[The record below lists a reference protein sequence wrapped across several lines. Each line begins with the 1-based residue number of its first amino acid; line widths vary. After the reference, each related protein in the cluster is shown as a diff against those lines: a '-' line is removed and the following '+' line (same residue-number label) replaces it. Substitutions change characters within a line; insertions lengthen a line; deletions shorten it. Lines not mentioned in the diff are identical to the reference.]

1 MTTVFGVLRGIFQ
14 TPKAP
19 CSPAAH
25 GRKHGVLSKSCWLLA
40 CAAVAGAATPSPAQA
55 VAESPTQ
62 SLWYQAPATHWL
74 QALPVGNGRLGGMIF
89 GGTTNERVQF
99 NEQSLWLGSETE
111 MGSYQPFGDVFVAWQ
126 HGAATEYR
134 RELNLA
140 DAIHRVSYRADGKT
154 FQREV
159 FSSYPD
165 QVLVYR
171 FTSDQPGAYTGTIR
185 LTDQHGAKI
194 SAGGDKI
201 ISVGTLTNGLDYEA
215 QVLVLNEGGS
225 LSAEGDRIV
234 VTKADSLTLLLAAG
248 TSFANDPFKNWRGE
262 HPHQRV
268 TRQLDAAAQRTCVQL
283 RAAHV
288 ADYQKLFNRV
298 SLTLGTS
305 KADAPMEVRLKARQ
319 AGQADP
325 ALEALLFQYGRYLLI
340 SSSRPGGLP
349 ANLQGIWNQDL
360 KPAWYSG
367 YTANINLQMNYWPAE
382 LTSLSECAEP
392 LFQYIQNLAVVYKRT
407 QDERVKTPKGRGWSA
422 YSTTNPFGGSSRW
435 GVHRPHSA
443 WLMQHLW
450 LRYAF
455 TGDTNFLR
463 TVAYPAMKEI
473 VEFWE
478 DRLVEGP
485 SGTLITPDGWSPEH
499 GPVKEGDAIIIKEGN
514 RTPHPGTSYDQQ
526 IVWDLFNN
534 FVEAS
539 EVLGAD
545 PAYAAKVKTLR
556 DRLLGPQIGRFG
568 QIQEWME
575 DVDDPNDK
583 HRHTSHLFALHPGR
597 QISPLTTPKLAEAA
611 KVTLNARGDTS
622 TGWSKAWKINFWAR
636 LGDGNRAHKLIGELF
651 KVSILENL
659 FDTHPPFQMDG
670 NWGYT
675 SGVAEMLLQ
684 SHVSE
689 GGTNVIQI
697 LPALPDAWP
706 DGRVTGL
713 RARGGVTVDITWQ
726 DGKVTS
732 YRLRA
737 QQPKPVTVRVNGQVK
752 VVSITEHAEPFTP

>member
-1 MTTVFGVLRGIFQ
+1 MNITKTKLTRRLKPVFIL
-14 TPKAP
+14 
-19 CSPAAH
+19 
-25 GRKHGVLSKSCWLLA
+25 LSLLLA
-40 CAAVAGAATPSPAQA
+40 TVGQA
-55 VAESPTQ
+55 EDV
-62 SLWYQAPATHWL
+62 SLWYAQPAAKWL
-74 QALPVGNGRLGGMIF
+74 EALPIGNGRLGGMIF

-99 NEQSLWLGSETE
+99 NEQSLWLGSEME
-111 MGSYQPFGDVFVAWQ
+111 MGSYQPFGDVFMTWE
-126 HGAATEYR
+126 HGAKTDYR
-134 RELNLA
+134 RDLNLA
-140 DAIHRVSYRADGKT
+140 DAIHRVSYRDAGVT
-154 FQREV
+154 FQREA

-171 FTSDQPGAYTGTIR
+171 FTADKPGAYSGTIR
-185 LTDQHGAKI
+185 LTDMHGARI
-194 SAGGDKI
+194 SATGNKI
-201 ISVGTLTNGLDYEA
+201 TSVGTLTNGMNYEA
-215 QVLVLNEGGS
+215 QLLVLSDGGS
-225 LSAEGDRIV
+225 VSVKSNSLV
-234 VTKADSLTLLLAAG
+234 VTKADTVTVLLAAG
-248 TSFANDPFKNWRGE
+248 TSFANDPMKSWRGE
-262 HPHQRV
+262 HPHARV
-268 TRQLDAAAQRTCVQL
+268 SQQLDEAAKITYTQL
-283 RAAHV
+283 RATHI
-288 ADYQKLFNRV
+288 ADYQRLFNRV
-298 SLTLGTS
+298 SLTLGGS
-305 KADAPMEVRLKARQ
+305 KATVATDVRLAGRK

-349 ANLQGIWNQDL
+349 ANLQGIWNADL

-382 LTSLSECAEP
+382 LTGLNECAEP
-392 LFQYIQNLAVVYKRT
+392 LFQYIQHLAVVYKRT
-407 QDERVKTPKGRGWSA
+407 QDERVKAPKGRGWSA

-450 LRYAF
+450 EHYAF

-485 SGTLITPDGWSPEH
+485 NGTLITPDGWSPEH
-499 GPVKEGDAIIIKEGN
+499 GPVKQGGKIIIKEGD

-526 IVWDLFNN
+526 IVWELMNN

-545 PAYAAKVKTLR
+545 PTYAARVKAMR
-556 DRLLGPQIGRFG
+556 DRLLGPKIGRFG

-583 HRHTSHLFALHPGR
+583 HRHTSHLFGLHPGR
-597 QISPLTTPKLAEAA
+597 QISPLITPELAKAA

-636 LGDGNRAHKLIGELF
+636 LGDGDRSHKLISELF

-675 SGVAEMLLQ
+675 SGVTEMLLQ
-684 SHVSE
+684 SHLRQDGKQVLQLLS
-689 GGTNVIQI
+689 
-697 LPALPDAWP
+697 ALPSAWP
-706 DGRVTGL
+706 DGEVQGL
-713 RARGGVTVDITWQ
+713 RARGGFVVDLKWSKGRLTAATIRSLK
-726 DGKVTS
+726 GKVCRII
-732 YRLRA
+732 Y
-737 QQPKPVTVRVNGQVK
+737 G
-752 VVSITEHAEPFTP
+752 TETRDLDLAKGREFTWAPGN

>member
-1 MTTVFGVLRGIFQ
+1 MLTTHR
-14 TPKAP
+14 
-19 CSPAAH
+19 
-25 GRKHGVLSKSCWLLA
+25 LLFA
-40 CAAVAGAATPSPAQA
+40 LLGFAGLASAQE
-55 VAESPTQ
+55 V
-62 SLWYQAPATHWL
+62 SLWYAQPASKWL
-74 QALPVGNGRLGGMIF
+74 QALPIGNGSLGGMIF

-99 NEQSLWLGSETE
+99 NEQTLWLGSETE
-111 MGSYQPFGDVFVAWQ
+111 MGSYQPFGDLYIEWAHVRPTA
-126 HGAATEYR
+126 YR
-134 RELNLA
+134 RALNLA
-140 DAIHRVSYRADGKT
+140 DATHRVNYRDGGVT
-154 FQREV
+154 FQREA
-159 FSSYPD
+159 FCSYPD
-165 QVLVYR
+165 QVMVLR
-171 FTSDQPGAYTGTIR
+171 FTADKPGGYTGKIR
-185 LTDQHGAKI
+185 LTDMHQAQIKAADNKI
-194 SAGGDKI
+194 TAR
-201 ISVGTLTNGLDYEA
+201 GTLTNGLDYEA
-215 QVLVLNEGGS
+215 QVWVLHEGGQVGVS
-225 LSAEGDRIV
+225 ENELV
-234 VTKADSLTLLLAAG
+234 VTKADSVTLLLAAG
-248 TSFANDPFKNWRGE
+248 TSFANDPFQNWRGE
-262 HPHQRV
+262 PPHKRV
-268 TRQLDAAAQRTCVQL
+268 TQRL
-283 RAAHV
+283 ERAAKKSFAQLHEAHL

-298 SLTLGTS
+298 SLSLGSTEVERS
-305 KADAPMEVRLKARQ
+305 TDARLAARQ
-319 AGQADP
+319 AGGPDP

-349 ANLQGIWNQDL
+349 ANLQGIWNQDE

-382 LTSLSECAEP
+382 LTGLGECAEP

-407 QDERVKTPKGRGWSA
+407 QDERVKTPQGRGWSA

-450 LRYAF
+450 EHYAF

-478 DRLVEGP
+478 DRLVAGP
-485 SGTLITPDGWSPEH
+485 NGTLITPDGWSPEH
-499 GPVKEGDAIIIKEGN
+499 GPVMKHGKIVIQEGD

-539 EVLGAD
+539 AVLGAD
-545 PAYAAKVKTLR
+545 PAYAAKAKTIR
-556 DRLLGPQIGRFG
+556 DRLLGPKIGRFG

-575 DVDDPNDK
+575 DVDDPSDH

-597 QISPLTTPKLAEAA
+597 QISPLTTPELAMAA

-636 LGDGNRAHKLIGELF
+636 LGDGERAHKLISELF

-675 SGVAEMLLQ
+675 SGVTEMLLQ
-684 SHVSE
+684 SHLQE
-689 GGTNVIQI
+689 GGLNLIQL
-697 LPALPDAWP
+697 LPALPKAWS
-706 DGRVTGL
+706 DGSVTGL
-713 RARGGVTVDITWQ
+713 RARGGLVVDMTWKRGELASATIQ
-726 DGKVTS
+726 SLTGNPC
-732 YRLRA
+732 R
-737 QQPKPVTVRVNGQVK
+737 VRYADQVREIRVSRGQRYSWQVGN
-752 VVSITEHAEPFTP
+752 

>member
-1 MTTVFGVLRGIFQ
+1 MKLKHLVTLLLLGSTIVLRGQ
-14 TPKAP
+14 DEK
-19 CSPAAH
+19 
-25 GRKHGVLSKSCWLLA
+25 
-40 CAAVAGAATPSPAQA
+40 
-55 VAESPTQ
+55 
-62 SLWYQAPATHWL
+62 LWYGQPATNWL
-74 QALPVGNGRLGGMIF
+74 QALPIGNDRLGGMIF

-111 MGSYQPFGDVFVAWQ
+111 MGSYQPFGDIFVDWQ
-126 HGAATEYR
+126 QGAATNYR
-134 RELNLA
+134 RELSLA
-140 DAIHRVSYRADGKT
+140 DAVHRVRYRVGEVVC
-154 FQREV
+154 QREAL
-159 FSSYPD
+159 SSYPD
-165 QVLVYR
+165 QVLVYQ
-171 FTSDQPGAYTGTIR
+171 FTADKPGAYTGTIR

-194 SAGGDKI
+194 TAVGNKI
-201 ISVGTLTNGLDYEA
+201 TSVGTLTNGMDYEA
-215 QVLVLNEGGS
+215 QLLVLNQGGS
-225 LSAEGDRIV
+225 VTAKSNSIV
-234 VTKADSLTLLLAAG
+234 VTGADSVTLLLAAG
-248 TSFANDPFKNWRGE
+248 TSFLNDPFKNWRGE
-262 HPHQRV
+262 PPHQRV
-268 TRQLDAAAQRTCVQL
+268 SRQLDVAAKKPYAQL
-283 RAAHV
+283 REAHV
-288 ADYQKLFNRV
+288 TDYQNLFRRV
-298 SLTLGTS
+298 SLTLGKGSPDVPT
-305 KADAPMEVRLKARQ
+305 DQRLAARKE
-319 AGQADP
+319 GKPDSG
-325 ALEALLFQYGRYLLI
+325 LEALLFQYGRYLLI

-382 LTSLSECAEP
+382 MTGLSECAEP
-392 LFQYIQNLAVVYKRT
+392 LFQYIQNLAVVFKRT
-407 QDERVKTPKGRGWSA
+407 QDERVKTPSGRGWSA

-450 LRYAF
+450 LHYAF

-463 TVAYPAMKEI
+463 SVAYPAMKEI

-485 SGTLITPDGWSPEH
+485 NGTLITPDGWSPEH
-499 GPVKEGDAIIIKEGN
+499 GPVMKAGRMVIEEGN

-526 IVWDLFNN
+526 IVWDLMNN

-539 EVLGAD
+539 TVLGAD
-545 PAYAAKVKTLR
+545 PAYAAKVKALR
-556 DRLLGPQIGRFG
+556 DRLLGPKIGRFG

-597 QISPLTTPKLAEAA
+597 QISPLLTPELAAAA
-611 KVTLNARGDTS
+611 KVSLNARGDTS

-636 LGDGNRAHKLIGELF
+636 LHDGDRAHKLIGELF

-684 SHVSE
+684 SHLTQDGKPLLE
-689 GGTNVIQI
+689 L
-697 LPALPDAWP
+697 LPALPAAWP
-706 DGRVTGL
+706 SGEVKGL
-713 RARGGVTVDITWQ
+713 RARGGVIVDITWQ
-726 DGKVTS
+726 DGQVTG
-732 YRLRA
+732 YRLRTD
-737 QQPKPVTVRVNGQVK
+737 QPKPVSVRVNGQFK
-752 VVSITEHAEPFTP
+752 VVSVTERAQSFIP